1 MSLLKRIEQGQGNPL
16 QTGEGDGS
24 SHLVN
29 LQTRRVPPPGIN
41 AQRDTYTD
49 LKTRVQNRLLAELD
63 PGMDV
68 TRVGE
73 VRNTIQEL
81 YEQVLAEENI
91 ILSRPEKHRLFE
103 QIAAE
108 ILGFGPLQPLLEDET
123 ITEVMVNGAKNIY
136 VEREGKIQRVPM
148 SFESDDHVMRI
159 IDRIVAPLG
168 RRIDE
173 SSPYVDARLP
183 DGSRVNAIIPPI
195 SLVGPVLTIRKFA
208 KNPITIEQLC
218 QFGTLTPEF
227 LEFLKACVQS
237 RLNIVISG
245 GPGSGK
251 TTLLNILSQYIPPD
265 ERIVTIENAA
275 ELQLRQEH
283 VVTLESRPPNI
294 EGKGEVTIQNLVVNS
309 LRMRPD
315 RIIVGEIRAEEAL
328 DMLQAMNTGHDGS
341 MTTAHANSPR
351 DALYRLDT

>member
-63 PGMDV
+63 PTMDV

-136 VEREGKIQRVPM
+136 VERGGKLHRVPM

-159 IDRIVAPLG
+159 MDQLVPPFAG
-168 RRIDE
+168 RIDE
-173 SSPYVDARLP
+173 PSPYVDARLP

-195 SLVGPVLTIRKFA
+195 SLVGPTLTIGGVDGFA
-208 KNPITIEQLC
+208 RT
-218 QFGTLTPEF
+218 
-227 LEFLKACVQS
+227 
-237 RLNIVISG
+237 
-245 GPGSGK
+245 
-251 TTLLNILSQYIPPD
+251 
-265 ERIVTIENAA
+265 ER
-275 ELQLRQEH
+275 H
-283 VVTLESRPPNI
+283 
-294 EGKGEVTIQNLVVNS
+294 
-309 LRMRPD
+309 
-315 RIIVGEIRAEEAL
+315 
-328 DMLQAMNTGHDGS
+328 
-341 MTTAHANSPR
+341 TA
-351 DALYRLDT
+351 